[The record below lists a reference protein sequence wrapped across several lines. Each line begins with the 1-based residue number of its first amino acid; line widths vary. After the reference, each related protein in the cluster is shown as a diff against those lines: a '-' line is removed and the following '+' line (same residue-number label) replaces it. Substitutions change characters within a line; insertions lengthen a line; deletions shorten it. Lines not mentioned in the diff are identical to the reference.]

1 MLKNKKLRLIVVLSI
16 TALLSLTILASPASA
31 IIVQNSTSWFWN
43 SDTNVSAVTAA
54 NVDGDGAQE
63 IVTGGYYNDGTRW
76 VAQLVVWNGATLAVE
91 NVRTW
96 YWASETQIMSVV
108 AGNVDADADVEIV
121 TGGSYFDGT
130 RWVAQL
136 VVWNGATLA
145 VENVRTWYWTSNTQ
159 IASVSLG
166 NVDADADVEIVT
178 GGSYSDNTR
187 YNAQLVVWNGA
198 TLAVENVRT
207 WYWTSNTYIES
218 VSVGNVDADADVEI
232 VTGGSYS
239 DNTRYNAQLVV
250 WEWCYFGG

>member
-16 TALLSLTILASPASA
+16 TALLSLTILASPSFCDLSFK
-31 IIVQNSTSWFWN
+31 ILTSWFWN

-54 NVDGDGAQE
+54 DVDGDGAQE

-96 YWASETQIMSVV
+96 YWASDTQIMSVV

-145 VENVRTWYWTSNTQ
+145 VENVQTWYWTSNTQ
-159 IASVSLG
+159 IASVSH
-166 NVDADADVEIVT
+166 
-178 GGSYSDNTR
+178 R
-187 YNAQLVVWNGA
+187 
-198 TLAVENVRT
+198 
-207 WYWTSNTYIES
+207 
-218 VSVGNVDADADVEI
+218 
-232 VTGGSYS
+232 
-239 DNTRYNAQLVV
+239 
-250 WEWCYFGG
+250 